1 MSIWPQRIADLPR
14 RNLFRPC
21 FGFWGM
27 RKGMEKLFRSSAKD
41 VEAPAERADA

>member
-1 MSIWPQRIADLPR
+1 
-14 RNLFRPC
+14 
-21 FGFWGM
+21 M